1 MSSKRIMP
9 STAILQ
15 YGWPRLTVARVQR
28 WLESG
33 ALSSVDLCSYCYA
46 LAVAGETKYQ
56 LGAFAR
62 LVDRD
67 VVLDQARASDERRQQ
82 QRRRLSAV
90 DGVPV
95 SIKANLAMSFQP
107 LTAGSRILGAS
118 FIDSVDADT
127 NSAAASSAAP
137 IGYHADV
144 TQRLLDCGAVIIGS
158 TSMDEFGMGSLGLR
172 VATHDGSHQMT
183 RNPRPWL
190 VARTQQGSEMDE
202 IALQCIRQ
210 PHDAIL
216 EAHATIAAFQTH
228 DQVNYSAGGSSSGSA
243 VSVAHGS
250 SLLSVG
256 SDTGGSVRLPAAW
269 CGVIGLKPTYG
280 LLSRHGLVAYASSL
294 DTIGILARS
303 VACAATALD
312 CLLPFDRDSDGA
324 RSTTAVVRDA
334 NQQSPAKP
342 TDFAMS
348 IRNIAT
354 TTAAT
359 VEHDGVAL
367 SRQAQE
373 SQHLSSQTLS
383 GLRVGIPAA
392 LSISECPSAVITAW
406 SAGAAWLA
414 QHGAVIEAVPTSRL
428 DPLLIQAS
436 LSAYYILASA
446 EASSNLSRYDGLR
459 YGWAAPLKTRNAE
472 TSNEDKTSTS
482 TFSVLEQQY
491 AATRA
496 LGFGPEVI
504 RRILCG
510 TAALSSDR
518 FHTHYE
524 GAAKLRATLIQQLSQ
539 TLRNSDSASTTT
551 EPQDEAMLIEQN
563 VFDLLLFPTTLFPPP
578 VESDCANPT
587 ETFANDIM
595 TVPISLAG
603 LPAISVPFGRWD
615 HDNGLFQIG
624 LQLVAPRFGEAN
636 LLRAAAVLGIAESAA
651 QAAPAVD

>member
-1 MSSKRIMP
+1 MP
-9 STAILQ
+9 STAAILR

-67 VVLDQARASDERRQQ
+67 AVLDQARASDERRRRQQ
-82 QRRRLSAV
+82 QQKRRLSAL
-90 DGVPV
+90 DGIPV
-95 SIKANLAMSFQP
+95 SIKANLAVSFQP
-107 LTAGSRILGAS
+107 LTAGSRILGAT
-118 FIDSVDADT
+118 FIDSDADA
-127 NSAAASSAAP
+127 NSAAAAIAAP

-144 TQRLLDCGAVIIGS
+144 TQRLLDCGAVIVGS

-172 VATHDGSHQMT
+172 VAHDGSQMT

-190 VARTQQGSEMDE
+190 VAHTQGREMDE

-216 EAHATIAAFQTH
+216 EAHATIAAQQTH
-228 DQVNYSAGGSSSGSA
+228 AQNHYSAGGSSSGSA

-294 DTIGILARS
+294 DTIGILAPS

-312 CLLPFDRDSDGA
+312 CLLPFDRDRDGA

-334 NQQSPAKP
+334 NQQSPANP
-342 TDFAMS
+342 TDFAAS
-348 IRNIAT
+348 IQKIAT
-354 TTAAT
+354 TTAA
-359 VEHDGVAL
+359 VEHDGAAS
-367 SRQAQE
+367 SRQDQE

-392 LSISECPSAVITAW
+392 LSISECPSAVTTAW

-414 QHGAVIEAVPTSRL
+414 QHGAVIETVPTSRL
-428 DPLLIQAS
+428 DPLLVQAS

-459 YGWAAPLKTRNAE
+459 YGWAAALKKRNAE
-472 TSNEDKTSTS
+472 TANEDQSSTS

-539 TLRNSDSASTTT
+539 TLRNSDTTSTTT
-551 EPQDEAMLIEQN
+551 EPQDESMLNEQEA
-563 VFDLLLFPTTLFPPP
+563 FDLLLFPTTLFPPP
-578 VESDCANPT
+578 TESDRASPT
-587 ETFANDIM
+587 EIFANDIM
-595 TVPISLAG
+595 TVPVSLAG
-603 LPAISVPFGRWD
+603 LPAISLPFGRWD
-615 HDNGLFQIG
+615 HDNGLFTVG

-636 LLRAAAVLGIAESAA
+636 LLRAATVLGMAGAA
-651 QAAPAVD
+651 RDAPAVD